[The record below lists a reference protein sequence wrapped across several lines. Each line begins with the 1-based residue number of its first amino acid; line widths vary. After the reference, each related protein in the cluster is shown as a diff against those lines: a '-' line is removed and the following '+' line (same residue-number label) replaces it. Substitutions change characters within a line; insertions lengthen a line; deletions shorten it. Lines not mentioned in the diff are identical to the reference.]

1 MGSNPNPL
9 PLRGGGWEPQARG
22 QVWPCQ
28 RQTPGAVWTGLL
40 LLRLGRPLRWGA
52 RGPLAGTVFD
62 LRDSAPK
69 LQKPVFCVQSLL
81 PVLSLRAEPSRE
93 QKQLL
98 EIQQLETRSPET
110 IPVPLIHVSLK
121 GGFLEGARGLSR
133 DSIPSGEEPPG
144 HPFLGGLGEAG
155 LGGNRKEEKHER
167 HCAKTKAGIR
177 REFKT
182 IVSGWELSLSI
193 CPTPLLILFWLL
205 LAQVSTTKIFRDL
218 AAVPS
223 HTASQRVPVKRQA
236 SESTELDFKGCPVG
250 MRVFITILL
259 AALLCLNQGSGQKER
274 EWADESKD
282 DYYDYKEYDEDD
294 DEEDEEEDTKIK
306 HIPYEGSLEC
316 YTCESVP
323 NEESCNKIQTCPS
336 AKSFCKTII
345 SKGNAESKFFTTY
358 SAWCSDT
365 CQEATKIIDG
375 THVTMSCC
383 QFDLCNPL
391 WIKGRVP
398 RLRAKGSSNCGGIL
412 MSLGVVILGMLGRD
426 L

>member
-1 MGSNPNPL
+1 MVKPQDRLPITTSSSTSAGAEQGSFSLWVSRATSLMCPFRHPTTTS
-9 PLRGGGWEPQARG
+9 Q
-22 QVWPCQ
+22 
-28 RQTPGAVWTGLL
+28 
-40 LLRLGRPLRWGA
+40 LGC
-52 RGPLAGTVFD
+52 T
-62 LRDSAPK
+62 
-69 LQKPVFCVQSLL
+69 
-81 PVLSLRAEPSRE
+81 
-93 QKQLL
+93 
-98 EIQQLETRSPET
+98 EIQQKR
-110 IPVPLIHVSLK
+110 LK
-121 GGFLEGARGLSR
+121 NGL
-133 DSIPSGEEPPG
+133 
-144 HPFLGGLGEAG
+144 
-155 LGGNRKEEKHER
+155 
-167 HCAKTKAGIR
+167 
-177 REFKT
+177 
-182 IVSGWELSLSI
+182 
-193 CPTPLLILFWLL
+193 
-205 LAQVSTTKIFRDL
+205 VSTTKTFRDL